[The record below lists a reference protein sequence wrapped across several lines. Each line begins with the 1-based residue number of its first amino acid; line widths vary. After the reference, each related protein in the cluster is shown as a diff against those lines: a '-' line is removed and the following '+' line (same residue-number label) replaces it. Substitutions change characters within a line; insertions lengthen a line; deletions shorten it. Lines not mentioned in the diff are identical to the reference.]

1 MASGSKNNG
10 AAGVSLTLSWS
21 STAGTGGSTVKANLI
36 AKNASNVYMSAHV
49 YGGYSLTINGTSKSG
64 SGAALSGSYGG
75 SVTLLS
81 NSVWVAYTGNKS
93 ITISGSAN
101 FSGITIKGIGALGN
115 QTVSTTAALDK
126 VGSAP
131 TLTKITAPTTQ
142 VVSET
147 TSTITV
153 TWEKATSYNNAC
165 TYAIGVSINGGAY
178 SYVYPDNNINTT
190 SYTYTVSNKTQGTT
204 YKFSVVAAN
213 DVGQSNV
220 IESGTVTLN
229 KLEPPTIADIATY
242 NPYVTSALSVSLSG
256 GSQLNGSAF
265 YRCAALYY
273 GDTQLVSV
281 VPSSTNNTNVSLTY
295 STANYLSQLGT
306 KKYSDTFKV
315 VAWSQNSN
323 GSKSATVSRNFTVN
337 INSDGGAT
345 PTLGAPTLSGGA
357 LGNASTCFIK
367 GVSTLTVTSATG
379 SARRALSGTT
389 LSYSIGISGSYS
401 QGGSSASWSDLSAG
415 TKTITVTCTD
425 SRGLS
430 TSVTKQCVIQDYKL
444 PTITVSSVARLDN
457 PNTSAKAVYT
467 INYTPIY
474 QYTDVNTKGNQLNGV
489 NSQQYRLNGGTWT
502 NYTSGTAIT
511 GLSTDTLYKFELRC
525 TDKVKT
531 STYCQTQV
539 YTIPTIKHEMSLRKG
554 RLGINCVPQSGY
566 ALDVAGKA
574 RFTTGIESSVNTSTY
589 LNGSKGTNVLVN
601 STAAGANYKTFLSGQ
616 STNGRF
622 SLSMYQDRV
631 MVGYQAQS
639 SIDAGTNAL
648 TKSINLLQEDGTSVF
663 NSIRSDAIHVGSTF
677 GAGSANIAGVELG
690 NDGHMELSGS
700 TPYIDFHYNK
710 SSNDY
715 TTRLIEDNT
724 YFRIQ
729 GKTANIEQGAWLR
742 GIYTGGNEWLGF
754 YADDQSTRYAYI
766 GRNGSSNKEFVFIG
780 QDNIESFYFNKP
792 VSGKTRVF
800 SNNEV
805 WDGEYDGNWNK
816 VYRRTWNFKT
826 SASDVTS
833 WTSCGLFTASGAGI
847 NRIVRIEGYSGP
859 GSAMRNTYP
868 RYESGSYYLL
878 FAISNDN
885 FCYKAVGYRN
895 EPVVVTVWYTKA

>member
-1 MASGSKNNG
+1 MASGSINNG
-10 AAGVSLTLSWS
+10 ASGVSLTLSWS
-21 STAGTGGSTVKANLI
+21 STAGTGGSTVNANLI

-101 FSGITIKGIGALGN
+101 FSGITISGIGTLGN
-115 QTVSTTAALDK
+115 QTVSTNAALDK
-126 VGSAP
+126 VGSVP

-147 TSTITV
+147 TSSITV

-178 SYVYPDNNINTT
+178 SYVYPDNNIDTT

-256 GSQLNGSAF
+256 GSQLDGSAF

-281 VPSSTNNTNVSLTY
+281 VPSSTNNTSISLTY

-323 GSKSATVSRNFTVN
+323 GSKSATVSKEFTVN
-337 INSDGGAT
+337 INSDDGAT

-379 SARRALSGTT
+379 AARRAPSGTT
-389 LSYSIGISGSYS
+389 LSYSIGINGSYS
-401 QGGSSASWSDLSAG
+401 QSGSSASWSDLSAG

-444 PTITVSSVARLDN
+444 PTITVSSVARLDS

-467 INYTPIY
+467 INYTSIY

-566 ALDVAGKA
+566 ALDVAGKG
-574 RFTTGIESSVNTSTY
+574 RFTTGIESSVNTSSY
-589 LNGSKGTNVLVN
+589 LSGSKGTNVLVN
-601 STAAGANYKTFLSGQ
+601 STATGADYKTFLSGA

-639 SIDAGTNAL
+639 SIDEGTNAL
-648 TKSINLLQEDGTSVF
+648 TKYINLLQEDGTSVF
-663 NSIRSDAIHVGSTF
+663 NTIRCSGDVRVGSTF
-677 GAGSANIAGVELG
+677 GAGEGTIAGIGLKSEG
-690 NDGHMELSGS
+690 GIELSGS
-700 TPYIDFHYNK
+700 TPYIDFHYNN
-710 SSNDY
+710 SSDDY
-715 TTRLIEDNT
+715 TYRILASDNGLKMVSPYSDNHPDDILTINKAFPIGAVYIT
-724 YFRIQ
+724 YNNNNPSNFLGGTWVQFGQ
-729 GKTANIEQGAWLR
+729 GRVLMGQGE
-742 GIYTGGNEWLGF
+742 GNDGSTSMSFTTVGGTGGEYKHTLTTAEIPSHNHALYFAQDRVAQLWKL
-754 YADDQSTRYAYI
+754 STQFATGSNSLIISYGTGHSYPQIANT
-766 GRNGSSNKEFVFIG
+766 GGGSSHN
-780 QDNIESFYFNKP
+780 NIQPYITVYF
-792 VSGKTRVF
+792 
-800 SNNEV
+800 
-805 WDGEYDGNWNK
+805 W
-816 VYRRTWNFKT
+816 RRT
-826 SASDVTS
+826 A
-833 WTSCGLFTASGAGI
+833 
-847 NRIVRIEGYSGP
+847 
-859 GSAMRNTYP
+859 
-868 RYESGSYYLL
+868 
-878 FAISNDN
+878 
-885 FCYKAVGYRN
+885 
-895 EPVVVTVWYTKA
+895 

>member
-1 MASGSKNNG
+1 M
-10 AAGVSLTLSWS
+10 SWS
-21 STAGTGGSTVKANLI
+21 STAGTGGSTVNASLI

-64 SGAALSGSYGG
+64 SGAALSGSSGG
-75 SVTLLS
+75 SATLLS

-101 FSGITIKGIGALGN
+101 FSGITISGIGTLGN

-147 TSTITV
+147 TSSITV
-153 TWEKATSYNNAC
+153 TWEKATSYNNSC

-178 SYVYPDNNINTT
+178 SYVYPDNDINTT
-190 SYTYTVSNKTQGTT
+190 SYTYTVPNKTQGTT

-213 DVGQSNV
+213 DVAQSNV

-256 GSQLNGSAF
+256 GSQLNSDAF

-281 VPSSTNNTNVSLTY
+281 VPSSTNNTSVSLTY
-295 STANYLSQLGT
+295 SAANYLSQLGT

-323 GSKSATVSRNFTVN
+323 GSKSATVSKEFTVN

-357 LGNASTCFIK
+357 FNNASTCFIK

-379 SARRALSGTT
+379 AARRAPSGTT
-389 LSYSIGISGSYS
+389 ISYSIGINGSYS
-401 QGGSSASWSDLSAG
+401 QSGSSASWSDLSVG

-444 PTITVSSVARLDN
+444 PTITVSSVARLDS

-467 INYTPIY
+467 INYTSIY

-566 ALDVAGKA
+566 ALDVAGKG
-574 RFTTGIESSVNTSTY
+574 RFTTGIESSVNTSSY
-589 LNGSKGTNVLVN
+589 LSGSKGTNVLVN
-601 STAAGANYKTFLSGQ
+601 STATGANYKTFLSGA

-648 TKSINLLQEDGTSVF
+648 TKSIILLSEDGASVF
-663 NSIRSDAIHVGSTF
+663 NTIRCSEEIHVGSTF
-677 GAGSANIAGVELG
+677 GAGEGAITGIALRREGAI
-690 NDGHMELSGS
+690 ELSGT
-700 TPYIDFHYNK
+700 TPYIDFHYND
-710 SSNDY
+710 SSDDY
-715 TTRLIEDNT
+715 TYRIIASANGLKMVSPYSDNHPDDILTTNKAFPVGAVYIT
-724 YFRIQ
+724 YNNNNPGNFLGGTWVQFGQ
-729 GKTANIEQGAWLR
+729 GRVLMGQGEGNDGSTSMSFTAND
-742 GIYTGGNEWLGF
+742 TGGEYAHKLTISEMPKHAHKFQGF
-754 YADDQSTRYAYI
+754 YNTTSGSPYSQYI
-766 GRNGSSNKEFVFIG
+766 LSRDKVSGDPNSVPSSEEYVGGNGSHN
-780 QDNIESFYFNKP
+780 NIQPYIVVYF
-792 VSGKTRVF
+792 
-800 SNNEV
+800 
-805 WDGEYDGNWNK
+805 W
-816 VYRRTWNFKT
+816 RRT
-826 SASDVTS
+826 A
-833 WTSCGLFTASGAGI
+833 
-847 NRIVRIEGYSGP
+847 
-859 GSAMRNTYP
+859 
-868 RYESGSYYLL
+868 
-878 FAISNDN
+878 
-885 FCYKAVGYRN
+885 
-895 EPVVVTVWYTKA
+895 

>member
-1 MASGSKNNG
+1 M
-10 AAGVSLTLSWS
+10 SWS

-75 SVTLLS
+75 SATLLS

-101 FSGITIKGIGALGN
+101 FSGITISGIGTLGN
-115 QTVSTTAALDK
+115 QTVSTNAALDK

-147 TSTITV
+147 TSSITV
-153 TWEKATSYNNAC
+153 TWEKATSYNNSC

-220 IESGTVTLN
+220 IESGIVTLN

-256 GSQLNGSAF
+256 GSQLNSDAF

-281 VPSSTNNTNVSLTY
+281 VPSSTNNTSVSLTY
-295 STANYLSQLGT
+295 SAANYLSQLGT
-306 KKYSDTFKV
+306 RKYSDTFKV

-323 GSKSATVSRNFTVN
+323 GSKSATVSKEFTVN

-357 LGNASTCFIK
+357 FNNASTCFIK

-379 SARRALSGTT
+379 AARRAPSGTT

-401 QGGSSASWSDLSAG
+401 QSGSSASWSDLSVG

-444 PTITVSSVARLDN
+444 PTITVSSVARLDS

-467 INYTPIY
+467 INYTSIY
-474 QYTDVNTKGNQLNGV
+474 QYIDVNTKGNQLNGV

-574 RFTTGIESSVNTSTY
+574 RFTNGIESPVNTSSY

-601 STAAGANYKTFLSGQ
+601 STATGANYKTFLSGP

-622 SLSMYQDRV
+622 SLSMYQDKV
-631 MVGYQAQS
+631 MIGYQAQS

-648 TKSINLLQEDGTSVF
+648 TKYINLLQEDGSTTLNDLSVRGTITGKCT
-663 NSIRSDAIHVGSTF
+663 NVKDSYNGSTITITYGKSGQSSTSWLASWNGYELGCISPKTVLLMAFPVGAVYITYDNNNPGNFLGGTWVQF
-677 GAGSANIAGVELG
+677 GQGRVLMGQGEG
-690 NDGHMELSGS
+690 NDGSTSMSFTTNSTGGEYAHKLTVDEMPSHRHKLTMRNNSSAGAYYARPPLSANSGS
-700 TPYIDFHYNK
+700 NYDADREDTIASKGGDASHNNLQPYI
-710 SSNDY
+710 
-715 TTRLIEDNT
+715 TV
-724 YFRIQ
+724 YF
-729 GKTANIEQGAWLR
+729 W
-742 GIYTGGNEWLGF
+742 
-754 YADDQSTRYAYI
+754 
-766 GRNGSSNKEFVFIG
+766 
-780 QDNIESFYFNKP
+780 
-792 VSGKTRVF
+792 
-800 SNNEV
+800 
-805 WDGEYDGNWNK
+805 
-816 VYRRTWNFKT
+816 RRT
-826 SASDVTS
+826 A
-833 WTSCGLFTASGAGI
+833 
-847 NRIVRIEGYSGP
+847 
-859 GSAMRNTYP
+859 
-868 RYESGSYYLL
+868 
-878 FAISNDN
+878 
-885 FCYKAVGYRN
+885 
-895 EPVVVTVWYTKA
+895 

>member
-833 WTSCGLFTASGAGI
+833 WTSCGLFTTSGAGI

>member
-1 MASGSKNNG
+1 M
-10 AAGVSLTLSWS
+10 SWS
-21 STAGTGGSTVKANLI
+21 STAGTGGSTVNADLI

-101 FSGITIKGIGALGN
+101 FSGITISGIGTLGN

-147 TSTITV
+147 TSSITV
-153 TWEKATSYNNAC
+153 TWEKATSYNNSC

-178 SYVYPDNNINTT
+178 SYVYPDNNIDTT
-190 SYTYTVSNKTQGTT
+190 SYTYTVPNKTQGTT

-213 DVGQSNV
+213 DVAQSNV

-229 KLEPPTIADIATY
+229 KLEAPTIADISEY
-242 NPYVTSALSVSLSG
+242 NPYVASSLSVSLSG
-256 GSQLNGSAF
+256 GSQLDGSAF

-273 GDTQLVSV
+273 GETQLVSV
-281 VPSSTNNTNVSLTY
+281 VPSSTNNTSVSLTY

-323 GSKSATVSRNFTVN
+323 GSKSATVTKEFTVN

-345 PTLGAPTLSGGA
+345 PSLGAPTLSGGA

-379 SARRALSGTT
+379 AARRAPSGTT

-401 QGGSSASWSDLSAG
+401 QSGSSASWSDLSVG

-444 PTITVSSVARLDN
+444 PTITVSSVARLDS

-467 INYTPIY
+467 INYTSIY

-566 ALDVAGKA
+566 ALDVAGKG

-601 STAAGANYKTFLSGQ
+601 STATGANYKTFLSGP

-639 SIDAGTNAL
+639 SIDEGTDAL
-648 TKSINLLQEDGTSVF
+648 TKYVNLLQEDGSSLF
-663 NSIRSDAIHVGSTF
+663 NTIRCSGEIRVGSTF
-677 GAGSANIAGVELG
+677 GAGEGTIPGVALG
-690 NDGHMELSGS
+690 NGGTIELSGT
-700 TPYIDFHYNK
+700 TPYIDFHYND
-710 SSNDY
+710 SSDDY
-715 TTRLIEDNT
+715 TYRILASANGLKMVSPYSDNHPDDILTTNKAFPVGAVYIT
-724 YFRIQ
+724 YDNNNPGNFLGGTWVQFGQ
-729 GKTANIEQGAWLR
+729 GRVLMGQGTGNDGSTSMSFTAND
-742 GIYTGGNEWLGF
+742 TGGE
-754 YADDQSTRYAYI
+754 YAHKLTISEMPKHAHKFQGYYNTTSGSAYSQYI
-766 GRNGSSNKEFVFIG
+766 LSRDKVSGDPNSVPSSEEYVGGNGSHN
-780 QDNIESFYFNKP
+780 NIQPYITVYF
-792 VSGKTRVF
+792 
-800 SNNEV
+800 
-805 WDGEYDGNWNK
+805 W
-816 VYRRTWNFKT
+816 RRT
-826 SASDVTS
+826 A
-833 WTSCGLFTASGAGI
+833 
-847 NRIVRIEGYSGP
+847 
-859 GSAMRNTYP
+859 
-868 RYESGSYYLL
+868 
-878 FAISNDN
+878 
-885 FCYKAVGYRN
+885 
-895 EPVVVTVWYTKA
+895 

>member
-1 MASGSKNNG
+1 MASGSVNNG
-10 AAGVSLTLSWS
+10 ASGVSLTLSWS
-21 STAGTGGSTVKANLI
+21 STAGTGGSTVNANLI

-64 SGAALSGSYGG
+64 SGAALSGSSGG

-101 FSGITIKGIGALGN
+101 FSGITISGIGTLGN
-115 QTVSTTAALDK
+115 QTVSTNAALDK

-131 TLTKITAPTTQ
+131 TLAKITAPTTQ

-147 TSTITV
+147 TSSITV

-178 SYVYPDNNINTT
+178 SYVYPENDINTT

-256 GSQLNGSAF
+256 GSQLDGSAF

-281 VPSSTNNTNVSLTY
+281 VPSSTNNTSVSLTY

-323 GSKSATVSRNFTVN
+323 GSKSATVSKEFAVN

-379 SARRALSGTT
+379 SARRAPSGTT

-401 QGGSSASWSDLSAG
+401 QSGSSASWSDLSVG

-444 PTITVSSVARLDN
+444 PTITVSSVARLDS

-467 INYTPIY
+467 INYTNIY

-489 NSQQYRLNGGTWT
+489 NSQQYRLNNGTWT

-566 ALDVAGKA
+566 ALDVAGKG
-574 RFTTGIESSVNTSTY
+574 RFTTGIESSVNTSSY
-589 LNGSKGTNVLVN
+589 LSGSKGTNVLVN
-601 STAAGANYKTFLSGQ
+601 STATGADYKTFLSGA

-639 SIDAGTNAL
+639 SIDEGTNAL
-648 TKSINLLQEDGTSVF
+648 TKYINLLQEDGTSVF
-663 NSIRSDAIHVGSTF
+663 NTIRCSGDVRVGSTF
-677 GAGSANIAGVELG
+677 GAGEGTIAGIGLKSEG
-690 NDGHMELSGS
+690 GIELSGS
-700 TPYIDFHYNK
+700 TPYIDFHYNN
-710 SSNDY
+710 SSDDY
-715 TTRLIEDNT
+715 TYRILASDNGLKMVSPYSDNHPDDILTTNKAFPVGAVYITYNDNNPGNFLGGTWVQFGQGRTLIG
-724 YFRIQ
+724 Q
-729 GKTANIEQGAWLR
+729 GEGNDGSTSMSFTAND
-742 GIYTGGNEWLGF
+742 TGGE
-754 YADDQSTRYAYI
+754 YAHKLTISEMPKHAHKFQGYYNTTSGSAYSQYI
-766 GRNGSSNKEFVFIG
+766 LSRDKVSGDPNSVPSSEEYVGGNGSHN
-780 QDNIESFYFNKP
+780 NIQPYITVYF
-792 VSGKTRVF
+792 
-800 SNNEV
+800 
-805 WDGEYDGNWNK
+805 W
-816 VYRRTWNFKT
+816 RRT
-826 SASDVTS
+826 A
-833 WTSCGLFTASGAGI
+833 
-847 NRIVRIEGYSGP
+847 
-859 GSAMRNTYP
+859 
-868 RYESGSYYLL
+868 
-878 FAISNDN
+878 
-885 FCYKAVGYRN
+885 
-895 EPVVVTVWYTKA
+895 

>member
-1 MASGSKNNG
+1 MLYKDQCG
-10 AAGVSLTLSWS
+10 
-21 STAGTGGSTVKANLI
+21 I
-36 AKNASNVYMSAHV
+36 
-49 YGGYSLTINGTSKSG
+49 TINGSSKSN
-64 SGAALSGSYGG
+64 SGNVSLSGSSNG
-75 SVTLLS
+75 SANFVS
-81 NSVWVAYTGNKS
+81 HSAWVSYTGNKS
-93 ITISGSAN
+93 ITISGYAN
-101 FSGITIKGIGALGN
+101 FGSAGIVNLSN
-115 QTVSTTAALDK
+115 QTISGTAALDK

-147 TSTITV
+147 TSSITV
-153 TWEKATSYNNAC
+153 TWEKATSYNNTC

-178 SYVYPDNNINTT
+178 SYVYPDNNIDTT

-213 DVGQSNV
+213 DVAQSNV

-256 GSQLNGSAF
+256 GSQLDGSAF

-281 VPSSTNNTNVSLTY
+281 VPSSTNNTSVSLTY

-323 GSKSATVSRNFTVN
+323 GSKSATVSKEFTVN

-357 LGNASTCFIK
+357 FNNASTCFIK

-379 SARRALSGTT
+379 SARRAPSGTT
-389 LSYSIGISGSYS
+389 ISYSIGISGSYS
-401 QGGSSASWSDLSAG
+401 QSGSSASWSDLSAG

-444 PTITVSSVARLDN
+444 PTITVSSVARLDS
-457 PNTSAKAVYT
+457 PNTSAKAVYA
-467 INYTPIY
+467 INYTSIY

-574 RFTTGIESSVNTSTY
+574 RFTTGIESSANTSTY

-601 STAAGANYKTFLSGQ
+601 STATGENYKTFLSGS

-622 SLSMYQDRV
+622 SLSMYQDKV
-631 MVGYQAQS
+631 MIGYQAQS

-648 TKSINLLQEDGTSVF
+648 TKYINLLQEDGTSVF
-663 NSIRSDAIHVGSTF
+663 NTIRCSEEIHVGSTF
-677 GAGSANIAGVELG
+677 GAGEGTITGIALRREGSI
-690 NDGHMELSGS
+690 ELSGT
-700 TPYIDFHYNK
+700 TPYIDFHYND
-710 SSNDY
+710 SSDDY
-715 TTRLIEDNT
+715 TYRVIASANGLKMVSPYSDNHPDDILTTNKAFPVGAVYIT
-724 YFRIQ
+724 YNNNNPGNFLGGTWVQFGQ
-729 GKTANIEQGAWLR
+729 GRVLMGQGEGNDGSTSMSFTANN
-742 GIYTGGNEWLGF
+742 TGGEYSHTLTIDEIPSHNHTTPVKASVDEAKNYGLQAGSAWFQNRVMVNGGS
-754 YADDQSTRYAYI
+754 YSTGTKGGGSAHNNLSPYI
-766 GRNGSSNKEFVFIG
+766 VV
-780 QDNIESFYFNKP
+780 YF
-792 VSGKTRVF
+792 
-800 SNNEV
+800 
-805 WDGEYDGNWNK
+805 W
-816 VYRRTWNFKT
+816 RRT
-826 SASDVTS
+826 A
-833 WTSCGLFTASGAGI
+833 
-847 NRIVRIEGYSGP
+847 
-859 GSAMRNTYP
+859 
-868 RYESGSYYLL
+868 
-878 FAISNDN
+878 
-885 FCYKAVGYRN
+885 
-895 EPVVVTVWYTKA
+895 